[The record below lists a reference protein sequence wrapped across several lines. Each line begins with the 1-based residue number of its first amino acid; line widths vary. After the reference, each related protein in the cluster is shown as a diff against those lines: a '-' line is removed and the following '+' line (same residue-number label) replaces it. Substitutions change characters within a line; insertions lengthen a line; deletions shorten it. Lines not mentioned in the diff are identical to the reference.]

1 MCEDVLLSNMYMEL
15 LHRELYM
22 KIIYIYIY
30 IFYRAG
36 RTILDHMKSGSETN
50 VRDAVLFL
58 IQERRRWNFK
68 RNPSIYRELL
78 FLLILEFGANI
89 INPG

>member
-1 MCEDVLLSNMYMEL
+1 
-15 LHRELYM
+15 M
-22 KIIYIYIY
+22 KKS
-30 IFYRAG
+30 FKRVVCFNRAG
-36 RTILDHMKSGSETN
+36 RTILEHMKSGNETN

-58 IQERRRWNFK
+58 MQERRRWNFK